1 MPKRLLED
9 MVKARPSRKEV
20 VEEKLQKIRQE
31 PRQEK
36 IRENKELGEIGT
48 NHGRSGYMLWF
59 VALISVIFCFFALS
73 FLFSKAEVVANP
85 KTQDI
90 ILNES
95 LSAVKNSDTN
105 DLSFDL
111 MVISDEENT
120 TIQVS
125 GEKDVSEKAT
135 GTVVIYNAFGSSS
148 QTLNIDTRLEGSN
161 GKMYK
166 TKTRVVVPGRSKD
179 GVPGSVEVDIYA
191 AEAGVEYNSG
201 PLDFKIFG
209 FKGTPKYDKF
219 YARSKGEIT
228 GGFKGKTPAITDI
241 DRTTAVG
248 NLNDILQKKLL
259 QKATSQIPDGFI
271 LFKDAIF
278 LNTDDLSVS
287 SVYDNNSATL
297 TLKGTLYGIL
307 FNEQKLTKKI
317 TEDKIEKYDES
328 EVYVPNI
335 KNLAFSLFTKDNV
348 SFENVKNI
356 NFNLSGPA
364 KIVWKLDVDKFV
376 TSLLGKPKKDFNQI
390 LSQYPDIDSAILT
403 LSPVWKMSVPD
414 KAKNIKVI
422 INYPE

>member
-1 MPKRLLED
+1 MSKHLLED
-9 MVKARPSRKEV
+9 MVRVKHIRKET
-20 VEEKLQKIRQE
+20 EA
-31 PRQEK
+31 
-36 IRENKELGEIGT
+36 KEMRGTGEIKT
-48 NHGRSGYMLWF
+48 NRAKNRPRYMLWS
-59 VALISVIFCFFALS
+59 VAFISVVFFVFALS
-73 FLFSKAEVVANP
+73 FLFSSAEVAVNP
-85 KTQDI
+85 KTKDI
-90 ILNES
+90 VLNENLFAS
-95 LSAVKNSDTN
+95 KDSKIDG
-105 DLSFDL
+105 LSFDL
-111 MVISDEENT
+111 VVISGEENAA
-120 TIQVS
+120 VKAS
-125 GEKDVSEKAT
+125 GEKDIFQKAT
-135 GTVVIYNAFGSSS
+135 GTVVIYNTFSFSPQALS
-148 QTLNIDTRLEGSN
+148 IDTRLEGSN
-161 GKMYK
+161 GKIYK
-166 TKTRVVVPGRSKD
+166 TQTKTVVPGEPKT
-179 GVPGSVEVDIYA
+179 GTPGSVEVKIYG
-191 AEAGVEYNSG
+191 AEAGQEYNSG